1 LNAEIAGALQVPA
14 VKEKLATL
22 GFEFTPNTPAQ
33 FGDYLN
39 REVVK
44 WGKMVKESGARV
56 DQKQ

>member
-1 LNAEIAGALQVPA
+1 LNSEIAGALQVPA
-14 VKEKLATL
+14 VKEKFATL

-44 WGKMVKESGARV
+44 WGKVVKDSGARV
-56 DQKQ
+56 D